1 MLVVPPE
8 GRGFQMTTITERRL
22 IVGRSKCKCPLC
34 DGHRRLRAVIRR
46 GDKKEMRQVIRDLS
60 ELLCNTS
67 EELEMAK
74 TYIDDLRSG
83 GEK

>member
-1 MLVVPPE
+1 
-8 GRGFQMTTITERRL
+8 MTTITERRL
-22 IVGRSKCKCPLC
+22 IVGSKCKCHLC